1 MTTRSAECSLSATST
16 DDYEPFK
23 KLLVTS
29 G

>member
-1 MTTRSAECSLSATST
+1 MTTRSAEYALSATST